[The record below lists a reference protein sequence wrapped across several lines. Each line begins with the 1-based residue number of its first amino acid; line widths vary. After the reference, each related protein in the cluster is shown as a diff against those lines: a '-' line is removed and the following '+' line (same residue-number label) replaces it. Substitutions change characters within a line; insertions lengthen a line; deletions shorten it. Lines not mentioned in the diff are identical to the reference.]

1 MNRSLPLA
9 ALLLLSVGVA
19 AWLSFETFTAE
30 RSHRQAAEAVLAD
43 YASLAAEEWSR
54 RAASEAGFQGW
65 VRWLQPSDVPNP
77 FAARTF
83 ETRDGVLRQLSGP
96 PFDERDSARLVA
108 TISTISTAS
117 SSRPRGERAPYV
129 TLIESLDG
137 GRALVVLSR
146 GDGPRAGFQVLP
158 AALAPLL
165 ARAASQAPI
174 LPESLTH
181 GREVPGLALAMR
193 DPSGQEI
200 YRSGSAAP
208 GAIVVRRPL
217 GETYAGA
224 LRGFTAEV
232 ALDPRSADTLVVGG
246 LPRSRRPVVLGLLC
260 VALALALA
268 AFLVVRRERILALQ
282 RESFVT
288 SVSHELRTPLA
299 QIRLFA
305 ETLLLG
311 RTRNDEEARRAL
323 TILDREARRLSQ
335 LVENVLLA
343 SRSARG
349 APLVSVAPCDVSRV
363 AAETL
368 EAFRPLAE
376 ARDVRLEPDIPPA
389 LVANADAGA
398 LAQILLNLLD
408 NAVKHGPPSSAVAL
422 AISIGHGRLT
432 IAVSDRGPGVP
443 EAHRERVFAPFE
455 RVAASPERTGTGL
468 GLSVVRDLARAH
480 GGRAYVLPREG
491 GGARFVVEIPSEV
504 PA

>member
-1 MNRSLPLA
+1 MNRTLPLA
-9 ALLLLSVGVA
+9 ALLALSVGVA

-65 VRWLQPSDVPNP
+65 VRWLQPTELPNP
-77 FAARTF
+77 LAARTF
-83 ETRDGVLRQLSGP
+83 EIQDGVLRQLSGP
-96 PFDERDSARLVA
+96 PFDEGDSARLLA
-108 TISTISTAS
+108 TISTS
-117 SSRPRGERAPYV
+117 SSSKPRGERAPYV
-129 TLIESLDG
+129 TVIASVDG

-146 GDGPRAGFQVLP
+146 SDAPRAGFQVLP
-158 AALAPLL
+158 KALAPLL
-165 ARAASQAPI
+165 ARAANQGPI

-193 DPSGQEI
+193 DPSGREI
-200 YRSGSAAP
+200 YRSGAAAS

-232 ALDPRSADTLVVGG
+232 ALDPRSAETLVVGG
-246 LPRSRRPVVLGLLC
+246 LPRSRRPVVFGLLT
-260 VALALALA
+260 VALALAVS

-349 APLVSVAPCDVSRV
+349 APLVSRAPCDVSRV

-389 LVANADAGA
+389 LQANADAGA

-422 AISIGHGRLT
+422 AVSNGHGLLT

-455 RVAASPERTGTGL
+455 RIDASAERTGTGL

-480 GGRAYVLPREG
+480 GGRAYVQAREG

>member
-9 ALLLLSVGVA
+9 ALLVLSVGVA
-19 AWLSFETFTAE
+19 GWLSFETFTAE

-43 YASLAAEEWSR
+43 YAALAAEEWSR

-65 VRWLQPSDVPNP
+65 VRWIQPSDVPNP

-83 ETRDGVLRQLSGP
+83 EIRDGVLRLLSGP
-96 PFDERDSARLVA
+96 AFHERDSARLVA
-108 TISTISTAS
+108 TAS
-117 SSRPRGERAPYV
+117 SARRRGEKAPYV
-129 TLIESLDG
+129 TLADSFDG
-137 GRALVVLSR
+137 GRGLVVLSR
-146 GDGPRAGFQVLP
+146 GEGPRAGFQVLP
-158 AALAPLL
+158 GALAPLL
-165 ARAASQAPI
+165 ARAASQNPI

-181 GREVPGLALAMR
+181 GRAVPGLAVAMR
-193 DPSGQEI
+193 DPSGREI
-200 YRSGSAAP
+200 YRSGPDAP
-208 GAIVVRRPL
+208 GAIVVQRPL

-232 ALDPRSADTLVVGG
+232 ALDPRSAETLVVGR
-246 LPRSRRPVVLGLLC
+246 LPRSRRPGVLGLLAG
-260 VALALALA
+260 ALALAVA
-268 AFLVVRRERILALQ
+268 AFLVFRRERILALQ

-376 ARDVRLEPDIPPA
+376 ARDVRLEPDIPSA

-408 NAVKHGPPSSAVAL
+408 NAVKHGPPSSEVAL
-422 AISIGHGRLT
+422 AISNGHGRLT

-455 RVAASPERTGTGL
+455 RVAASAERTGTGL

-491 GGARFVVEIPSEV
+491 GGARFVVEIPTEV